1 MSEKLWVKMAEVFYN
16 KDAKTAERMGVEN
29 FFNKA
34 ASKMIAVVAERV
46 DGEEKLYFEE
56 QSKIADSEK
65 RL

>member
-16 KDAKTAERMGVEN
+16 KDAETAERMGVEN

-46 DGEEKLYFEE
+46 NGEEKLYFEE
-56 QSKIADSEK
+56 QSKIAESEE

>member
-16 KDAKTAERMGVEN
+16 KDAETAERMGVEN

-34 ASKMIAVVAERV
+34 ASKMIAVVAESV
-46 DGEEKLYFEE
+46 EGEEKLYLEE
-56 QSKIADSEK
+56 QSKIAEAEQ

>member
-16 KDAKTAERMGVEN
+16 KDAETAERMGVEN

-56 QSKIADSEK
+56 QCKIAESEE